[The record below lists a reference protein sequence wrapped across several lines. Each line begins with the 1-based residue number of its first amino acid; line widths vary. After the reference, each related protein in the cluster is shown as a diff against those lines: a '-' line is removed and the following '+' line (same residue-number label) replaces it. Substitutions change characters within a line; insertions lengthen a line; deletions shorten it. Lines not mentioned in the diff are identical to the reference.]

1 MTILL
6 GLLILSFLVFFH
18 ELGHFLAARLCGVKV
33 EAFSIF
39 MGPVLL
45 HKEIGE
51 IDYRL
56 SLLPIGG
63 YCKMKGEQEFSKAV
77 EEGLAYIPGEKDSLY
92 GTHPLKRA
100 LIGFAGPFFNLFFAF
115 AACSIIAMLGYT
127 YKTRSATI
135 IIPDDPAFKSPAREA
150 GIKSGDTIVK
160 IAGKDI
166 SDFSDIFE
174 QVALRGD
181 EDVEVELL
189 RPVDGTDCGQERL
202 AFTVHTLLNKK
213 EGYGILG
220 VMASGDIVEKEV
232 KPLWLFPAM
241 AKGASETIKLLSQT
255 VKSVRI
261 LFKGVDVTNAV
272 SGPARIS
279 SLLGESAKSGFS
291 AGFKTGL
298 IVALQFMALISVSLF
313 IMNLLPIPIL
323 DGGLILFALIEAA
336 VKKRVPPKIQYKFQI
351 LGFAIIMALF
361 ALGVGGDIKYFINKA
376 GILK

>member
-1 MTILL
+1 M
-6 GLLILSFLVFFH
+6 
-18 ELGHFLAARLCGVKV
+18 
-33 EAFSIF
+33 
-39 MGPVLL
+39 
-45 HKEIGE
+45 
-51 IDYRL
+51 
-56 SLLPIGG
+56 
-63 YCKMKGEQEFSKAV
+63 
-77 EEGLAYIPGEKDSLY
+77 
-92 GTHPLKRA
+92 
-100 LIGFAGPFFNLFFAF
+100 
-115 AACSIIAMLGYT
+115 
-127 YKTRSATI
+127 
-135 IIPDDPAFKSPAREA
+135 
-150 GIKSGDTIVK
+150 
-160 IAGKDI
+160 
-166 SDFSDIFE
+166 
-174 QVALRGD
+174 
-181 EDVEVELL
+181 
-189 RPVDGTDCGQERL
+189 
-202 AFTVHTLLNKK
+202 
-213 EGYGILG
+213 G

-255 VKSVRI
+255 VKSVGI

>member
-18 ELGHFLAARLCGVKV
+18 ELGHFLLARLCGVEV

-45 HKEIGE
+45 HKKIGRT
-51 IDYRL
+51 DYRL

-63 YCKMKGEQEFSKAV
+63 YCQMKGEKDFSKAV
-77 EEGLAYIPGEKDSLY
+77 EDGLGYVPGGKDSLF

-115 AACSIIAMLGYT
+115 AASTIIATLGYT
-127 YKTRSATI
+127 YVTRSATI

-189 RPVDGTDCGQERL
+189 RPIDGTDGGQERL

-241 AKGASETIKLLSQT
+241 AKGASETLKLLSQT